1 MHLQLAL
8 TRGLHIQLGNGPYR
22 LQLELYRRWLYIRLP
37 FVGEG
42 HFARHNDKSF
52 TGWKNLRSSETAG
65 WLAEGEALYRLRG

>member
-22 LQLELYRRWLYIRLP
+22 LQLELYRRWLYIRVP

-42 HFARHNDKSF
+42 HFARHNDNSF
-52 TGWKNLRSSETAG
+52 TGWKGLRAGETAG
-65 WLAEGEALYRLRG
+65 CRLSADAEAL

>member
-22 LQLELYRRWLYIRLP
+22 LQLELYRRWLYIRVP

-42 HFARHNDKSF
+42 HFVAHNDKSF
-52 TGWKNLRSSETAG
+52 TGWKNVRRDWTV
-65 WLAEGEALYRLRG
+65 WL